1 MKNAHLRFGWLMYV
15 KSTEKTT
22 TSIKLHLDRFIGEL
36 LPDPPRQAK
45 AHLIS
50 VIGGDTQVSAIS
62 VAISLGDRFMIEG
75 PEVPPTRVCLERNAE
90 CFKGSIQL
98 PGRKKPLR
106 HLIGMSEEFASGN
119 RSATLGKTLLASSDE
134 GFVWASIADIYGIP
148 GIPAWARWFSEE
160 LKSHRALIHALGIGC
175 DPVVI
180 KGTKEQ
186 FLDWLSWGVESGA
199 IRLPAETGAIVWPQ
213 GSLENIFLPVNS
225 LRRGLPG
232 QYLGIRG
239 RRAERASS
247 STARN
252 ESSASEIWE

>member
-1 MKNAHLRFGWLMYV
+1 MKNAHLRYGWLTYV

-50 VIGGDTQVSAIS
+50 VIGGDTQISAIS
-62 VAISLGDRFMIEG
+62 AAISLGDRFMIEG
-75 PEVPPTRVCLERNAE
+75 PEVAPIRVCLERNAQ

-119 RSATLGKTLLASSDE
+119 RSATSGRTLLASSDE
-134 GFVWASIADIYGIP
+134 GFVWASIADIFGIP
-148 GIPAWARWFSEE
+148 GIPEWAGWFSEE
-160 LKSHRALIHALGIGC
+160 LNSHRALIHALGIGC

-199 IRLPAETGAIVWPQ
+199 MRLPAEAGAIVWPQ
-213 GSLENIFLPVNS
+213 RSLENIFLTVNS
-225 LRRGLPG
+225 LR
-232 QYLGIRG
+232 
-239 RRAERASS
+239 
-247 STARN
+247 
-252 ESSASEIWE
+252 